1 MKATASRRP
10 LIREEVRCWYF
21 SQQQFSPNGYLRS
34 HLCFVN
40 SCEPLALGKIFMLL
54 HHFPFCSEEKW
65 EMNMHL
71 SSSRWE
77 PEDKGIYGAVV
88 TEGASAAAPTWP
100 LVCKYWVWRG
110 VNQPLT
116 HVCCLPGPG
125 PIPSLVAMLL
135 GIRQLHSSPVSTSG
149 CPPALCAPPSRP
161 AGLQGAQQCREV
173 WEHPSWPPPSHH
185 FSQGSL
191 KPKHHHCVLAWSL

>member
-1 MKATASRRP
+1 MATW
-10 LIREEVRCWYF
+10 EVIFVLWTPV
-21 SQQQFSPNGYLRS
+21 SPS
-34 HLCFVN
+34 HLAKSSCFYII
-40 SCEPLALGKIFMLL
+40 S
-54 HHFPFCSEEKW
+54 HFVQRRNE
-65 EMNMHL
+65 
-71 SSSRWE
+71 RWTCIC
-77 PEDKGIYGAVV
+77 PPPGGNQRTKAFFAPVV
-88 TEGASAAAPTWP
+88 TGGTSAAAPTWP

-185 FSQGSL
+185 LSQGSL